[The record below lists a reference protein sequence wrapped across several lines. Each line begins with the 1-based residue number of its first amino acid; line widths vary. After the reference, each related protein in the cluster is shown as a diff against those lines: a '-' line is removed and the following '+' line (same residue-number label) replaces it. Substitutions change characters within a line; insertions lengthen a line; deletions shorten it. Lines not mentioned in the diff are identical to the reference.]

1 MWSWSLKDAVNEIA
15 QSITYIINLLLTTS
29 TVPKDWKKAKVSS
42 IYKSGSTTELKNYYA
57 TSVLSIVLYPYTSSC
72 MNLMTK
78 QKWHSNINLAFKKK
92 KKKSTELA
100 VIALLDQFRLAVD
113 NGNLVGA
120 CFIDLQ
126 KAFDTI
132 SYNKLIS
139 KLKAWMLRHER
150 QKARLV

>member
-1 MWSWSLKDAVNEIA
+1 
-15 QSITYIINLLLTTS
+15 
-29 TVPKDWKKAKVSS
+29 
-42 IYKSGSTTELKNYYA
+42 
-57 TSVLSIVLYPYTSSC
+57 
-72 MNLMTK
+72 MTFK
-78 QKWHSNINLAFKKK
+78 HQFGFQKKK

-139 KLKAWMLRHER
+139 KLKA
-150 QKARLV
+150 